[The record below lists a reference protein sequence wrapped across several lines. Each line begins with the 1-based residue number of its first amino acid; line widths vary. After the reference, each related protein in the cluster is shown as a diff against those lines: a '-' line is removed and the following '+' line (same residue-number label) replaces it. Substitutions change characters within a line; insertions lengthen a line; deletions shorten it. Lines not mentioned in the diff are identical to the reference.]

1 MTQRFSRR
9 DVIEAAGRLG
19 PAVLTASLLGSGTAS
34 AATSDGRL
42 FSLGVASGEPSADG
56 FVIWTRLARDPLNG
70 GGMGTQPV
78 EVVWEVASDDR
89 LRNVVRKGIAVA
101 RPESGHSIHVEVE
114 GLDPARWYWYRFRA
128 SGEESIIGRS
138 RTAPPLGI
146 MAERFRF
153 AFASCQKYE
162 QGLYTAHRHMAA
174 EDLDL
179 VVFLGDYIY
188 EGKPK
193 QGYVREHTGSRSA
206 RTVDDYRN
214 RYAQYKLD
222 PDLQACHATFP
233 WVVTPDD
240 HEVANNYS
248 GLRNAK
254 GKATKKFLKRRVAG
268 YQVYYEHMPFRR
280 GQRPNGPN
288 MQIFR
293 QLAFGRLL
301 RLNVLDTRQYRDRLT
316 CDGKRTPAC
325 SESLAADRT
334 ILGPAQERWLAEQL
348 SSHGG
353 NWNVLA
359 QQVPMMQRAYFDRGE
374 MTYSMDKWDGYVA
387 ARDRLFKTIR
397 ERRTSNMIV
406 LSGDVHEAYAA
417 DLKSDFS
424 DPSSPILGSEFVCT
438 SIASN
443 GDGGRVSKLKERLL
457 ESSAHI
463 KYYESLRGYCRAEVT
478 SNIWRTDFRTVDYVS
493 RPGAPIQ
500 TAASYIVENRKPG
513 TRPA

>member
-9 DVIEAAGRLG
+9 DLIEAAGRLG
-19 PAVLTASLLGSGTAS
+19 PAVLTASILGSGTAS

-70 GGMGTQPV
+70 GGMGTKPV

-89 LRNVVRKGIAVA
+89 LQNVIRKGIAVA
-101 RPESGHSIHVEVE
+101 RPEEGHSVHVEVE
-114 GLDPARWYWYRFRA
+114 GLDPARWYWYRFRT
-128 SGEESIIGRS
+128 SGEESTIGRS
-138 RTAPPLGI
+138 RTAPPLG
-146 MAERFRF
+146 AKVERLRF
-153 AFASCQKYE
+153 AIASCQKYE
-162 QGLYTAHRHMAA
+162 HGLFTAHRHLAA
-174 EDLDL
+174 EDIDL

-193 QGYVREHTGSRSA
+193 QGKVRQHTGDRSA
-206 RTVDDYRN
+206 RTLEGYRN

-222 PDLQACHATFP
+222 PDLQACHAAFP

-240 HEVANNYS
+240 HEVANNYA

-254 GKATKKFLKRRVAG
+254 GKATNKFRDRRNAG
-268 YQVYYEHMPFRR
+268 YQVYYEHMPFRQ

-288 MQIFR
+288 MQIYR
-293 QLAFGRLL
+293 QLTFGRLL
-301 RLNVLDTRQYRDRLT
+301 NLNVLDTRQYRDALT
-316 CDGKRTPAC
+316 CDGNRTPAC

-334 ILGPAQERWLAEQL
+334 ILGQAQERWLAKQL
-348 SSHGG
+348 SSQGG

-359 QQVPMMQRAYFDRGE
+359 QQVPMMQRAYINRGE
-374 MTYSMDKWDGYVA
+374 TTYAMDKWDGYVA

-397 ERRTSNMIV
+397 DRQTSNLIV
-406 LSGDVHEAYAA
+406 LTGDVHEAYAA
-417 DLKSDFS
+417 DLKTDFS
-424 DPSSPILGSEFVCT
+424 NPNSSTLGSEFVCT

-443 GDGGRVSKLKERLL
+443 GDGGNISKLKERLM

-463 KYYESLRGYCRAEVT
+463 KYYNSLRGYSRAEVT
-478 SNIWRTDFRTVDYVS
+478 PNSWRTDFRTVDYVS
-493 RPGAPIQ
+493 RPGAPVR